1 MQKPPHNDI
10 EASAESLEGAQIL
23 YPTRWEYAVIGK
35 SEALIEEAIFEVL
48 DIPFEVTKKRPSGKG
63 NFLSVHIAL
72 EVDSKEQRDSIFSAL
87 KNHKDI
93 AMVL

>member
-10 EASAESLEGAQIL
+10 EASIEGLEGAQIL
-23 YPTRWEYAVIGK
+23 YPTKWEYAVIGK
-35 SEALIEEAIFEVL
+35 SETLIKEAIFEVL
-48 DIPFEVTKKRPSGKG
+48 DIPYEITKKRLSGKG

-72 EVDSKEQRDSIFSAL
+72 KVDSKEQRDSIFNTL